1 MTTSNKKKSTAH
13 IALWLE
19 GAIIGLAIMA
29 IAAAIAYIIV

>member
-1 MTTSNKKKSTAH
+1 MKNKLKEH

-29 IAAAIAYIIV
+29 IAAAIVSLVV